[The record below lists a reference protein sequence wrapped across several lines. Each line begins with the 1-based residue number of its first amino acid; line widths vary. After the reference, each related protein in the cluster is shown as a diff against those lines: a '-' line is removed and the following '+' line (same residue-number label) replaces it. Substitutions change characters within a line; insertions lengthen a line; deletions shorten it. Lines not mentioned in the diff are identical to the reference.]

1 MLRWIL
7 ALVVVANLLFLAWSQ
22 HWLAP
27 LGLAPEPAGEPYRLQ
42 QQVQPEAIVLRPVR
56 PENRSRPQR
65 QRRMQ
70 ASRPPR
76 PTKRQNKQISQ
87 PQNPAQRPM
96 RLRTDGAAAT
106 RSSTPI
112 DLQSPSSDDLR

>member
-27 LGLAPEPAGEPYRLQ
+27 SGLAPKPAGEPYRLQ

-56 PENRSRPQR
+56 PENQIAPAAPASDAGQ
-65 QRRMQ
+65 Q
-70 ASRPPR
+70 AAPADQAAEQ
-76 PTKRQNKQISQ
+76 PTDQ
-87 PQNPAQRPM
+87 PAAEP
-96 RLRTDGAAAT
+96 GAAPDAAA
-106 RSSTPI
+106 R
-112 DLQSPSSDDLR
+112 